1 MTVRPIIPS
10 IENNK
15 PRNNTNLAVH
25 HNNNVSFQGAN
36 PVVTIMDAVDRYGF
50 AGTFILQ
57 DFLGMAGPRTL
68 AGITRNHDKTGEY
81 NWDFA
86 RREGTREILSG
97 PSAFLIP
104 ASMLPF
110 IKGIFGSAN
119 NVPIDFINGF
129 SQTAAQA
136 AKSGINMHG
145 ANIQSELY
153 NEMFKN
159 ILSTSTDGLMKGEEL
174 DKTAKEF
181 AQRLVEIED
190 KTKSPK
196 KSIWNKL
203 TGKSEP
209 NSKQDKL
216 AKLIEDFS
224 DIRKKYLGVDVD
236 THSIVYKTEKG
247 TASASLKST
256 IKYMK
261 DYSKDVIK
269 SVGKA
274 VDKAE
279 KNAKDFNVEEF
290 LKSFA
295 KRRTTSRFMANMSM
309 FTAVVLFYRV
319 IPKLYNMGIKDNR
332 DPGLD
337 GLNVDDSKVRN
348 SAFAN
353 VDNIDDGT
361 HKKGFMGKRA
371 NRKKEQ
377 SFSGATQTDN
387 TQKSA
392 QPSFTGAGTIIERA
406 GEKLGKN
413 TGLASKF
420 SNIFEFDG
428 ASMGPLAMLT
438 LLFGFCLPPRLQ
450 HAKSDYEYKEI
461 IVRDITSFIS
471 ILFLGK
477 ALARGFAK
485 MMTKKTGLVLSKN
498 PEKHNTFWQRF
509 KNYISA
515 ISGIKVFDSPTIISK
530 YSGLRNIKGGEGF
543 NDFIKFINNNGGNI
557 KKVLGNVDESVAK
570 ATENILGKPIKDATA
585 DEITKAFKNAH
596 TTHPEDMET
605 IYKAFDSDN
614 NKFVNK
620 AKTCNSFFNLV
631 SNLVLV
637 PVFMIALAKYCERMT
652 AKDVAQD
659 NQNNQQPDVA
669 QNLNIVSSSHPTMK
683 GFLDKAV
690 LSN

>member
-1 MTVRPIIPS
+1 MSVRPIIPS
-10 IENNK
+10 IENNNN
-15 PRNNTNLAVH
+15 PRNSKLAVK
-25 HNNNVSFQGAN
+25 NDVSFQGAN
-36 PVVTIMDAVDRYGF
+36 PIVTVMDAVDRYGF

-68 AGITRNHDKTGEY
+68 AGVTRNHDKTGEY

-104 ASMLPF
+104 ATMLPF

-129 SQTAAQA
+129 GQTAVDA
-136 AKSGINMHG
+136 AKTGINLRG
-145 ANIQSELY
+145 VNVQSELY
-153 NEMFKN
+153 TEMFKN
-159 ILSTSTDGLMKGEEL
+159 ILSTSTDGLLKGEEL
-174 DKTAKEF
+174 ENVAKEYS
-181 AQRLVEIED
+181 QRLTEIQD

-196 KSIWNKL
+196 KSFISRL
-203 TGKSEP
+203 TGKVEP
-209 NSKQDKL
+209 NSRQDKL
-216 AKLIEDFS
+216 AKLIEDYS
-224 DIRKKYLGVDVD
+224 ELRKKYLGVDVD
-236 THSIVYKTEKG
+236 SHSVLYKTEKG

-256 IKYMK
+256 LKYMK

-269 SVGKA
+269 SVEKA
-274 VDKAE
+274 VNKAE
-279 KNAKDFNVEEF
+279 KKAQNLNVEEF
-290 LKSFA
+290 LNSFS
-295 KRRTTSRFMANMSM
+295 KRRTGSRFLANMSM

-319 IPKLYNMGIKDNR
+319 IPKLYNMGIKGDR

-337 GLNVDDSKVRN
+337 GLDVDNSKVR
-348 SAFAN
+348 SAAFAQ

-361 HKKGFMGKRA
+361 HKKGFMGKKD
-371 NRKKEQ
+371 KKKD
-377 SFSGATQTDN
+377 A
-387 TQKSA
+387 A
-392 QPSFTGAGTIIERA
+392 QPSFTGAGTLFEKA
-406 GEKLGKN
+406 GGKLAKDKGIM
-413 TGLASKF
+413 SKF

-461 IVRDITSFIS
+461 VVRDITSFIS

-498 PEKHNTFWQRF
+498 PEKHGNLWQKF
-509 KNYISA
+509 KNYVSA

-530 YSGLRNIKGGEGF
+530 YSGLRNIKNGEGF
-543 NDFIKFINNNGGNI
+543 SNFIEFIKNNGGNI
-557 KKVLGNVDESVAK
+557 KKVLGNIDENVAK
-570 ATENILGKPIKDATA
+570 ATEKILGKPIKDATVE
-585 DEITKAFKNAH
+585 EITKAFKNAH
-596 TTHPEDMET
+596 NTHPNEMEV
-605 IYKAFDSDN
+605 IYKAFDSN
-614 NKFVNK
+614 SNKFVEK

-637 PVFMIALAKYCERMT
+637 PIFMIGLAKYCERMT
-652 AKDVAQD
+652 AKNVAQD
-659 NQNNQQPDVA
+659 NQNNANKDVA
-669 QNLNIVSSSHPTMK
+669 QSLNIVSSSQPTMK
-683 GFLDKAV
+683 GFLAKAA
-690 LSN
+690 LNN